1 MGVVCRPMEIDHA
14 APAVAEGQIQVDATP
29 DVVFEVLSDLLGWPS
44 WNSDV
49 RSISVSG
56 PVQPET
62 RFRWKAGGATM
73 SSTLEVVDP
82 SSEIGW
88 TGKAMGI
95 NAVHVFQLEGRNG
108 GTLVKSQESFRGL
121 IPSVLKSYSRKV
133 LQRGIDGIL
142 SALKVE
148 AERRAGSSSSH
159 P

>member
-1 MGVVCRPMEIDHA
+1 MEIDHT
-14 APAVAEGQIQVDATP
+14 APAVAEGQIQIDAP
-29 DVVFEVLSDLLGWPS
+29 PEVVFEILSDLSGWPS
-44 WNSDV
+44 WNSEV

-73 SSTLEVVDP
+73 SSRLEVVTP
-82 SSEIGW
+82 PSEIGW

-108 GTLVKSQESFRGL
+108 GTLAISQESFRGL
-121 IPSVLKSYSRKV
+121 IPSVLKSYSRKI

-148 AERRAGSSSSH
+148 AERRAGSASSSD
-159 P
+159 

>member
-1 MGVVCRPMEIDHA
+1 MEIDHA
-14 APAVAEGQIQVDATP
+14 APAVAEGQIQIDAP
-29 DVVFEVLSDLLGWPS
+29 PEVVFEILSDLSGWPS

-73 SSTLEVVDP
+73 SSRLEVVTP

-108 GTLVKSQESFRGL
+108 GTLAKSQESFRGL
-121 IPSVLKSYSRKV
+121 IPSVLKSYSRKI

-142 SALKVE
+142 SALKIE
-148 AERRAGSSSSH
+148 AERRAGSASSSR
-159 P
+159 

>member
-1 MGVVCRPMEIDHA
+1 MEIDHS
-14 APAVAEGQIQVDATP
+14 APAVAEGQIQIDAP
-29 DVVFEVLSDLLGWPS
+29 PEVVFEVLSDLSGWPS

-73 SSTLEVVDP
+73 SSRLEVVTP
-82 SSEIGW
+82 PSEIGW

-95 NAVHVFQLEGRNG
+95 NAVHVFQFEGRNG
-108 GTLVKSQESFRGL
+108 GTRAKSQESFRGL
-121 IPSVLKSYSRKV
+121 IPSLLTGYSRKI

-148 AERRAGSSSSH
+148 AERRARSMSNS